1 MTQQMGRPST
11 YTPELAS
18 EICAQLA
25 EGKSLRTVCLKNTM
39 PDKSTIFRWLS
50 LSNEEEWAK
59 DFRDQYARAKQEASD
74 AMADELLDIV
84 DDGSNDWMEVHMGG
98 YTKTVVDQ
106 EAVQR
111 SKLRAETRKWLMSK
125 MKPKK
130 YGDKLDLTSDG
141 KRIETTPI
149 VISDIKSRNAET
161 KPEATTSG
169 SGGK

>member
-1 MTQQMGRPST
+1 MSDTGRPT
-11 YTPELAS
+11 KYTEELAAKICS
-18 EICAQLA
+18 ELA
-25 EGKSLRTVCLKNTM
+25 EGKSLRTVCKAEDM
-39 PDKSTIFRWLS
+39 PSKTTIFRWLS
-50 LSNEEEWAK
+50 LDNKEEWGK
-59 DFRDQYARAKQEASD
+59 SFRDQYARAKQEAAD

-84 DDGSNDWMEVHMGG
+84 DDGHNDWMEVHFNG

-141 KRIETTPI
+141 KRLRTEPVVVSSIKPRLKNTT
-149 VISDIKSRNAET
+149 DGIKTEDKS
-161 KPEATTSG
+161 
-169 SGGK
+169 